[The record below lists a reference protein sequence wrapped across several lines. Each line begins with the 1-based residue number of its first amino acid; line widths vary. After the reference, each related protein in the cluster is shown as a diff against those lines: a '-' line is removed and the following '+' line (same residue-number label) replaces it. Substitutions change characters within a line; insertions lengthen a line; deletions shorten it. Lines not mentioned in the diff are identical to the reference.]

1 MIIAMLP
8 IASFW
13 QNTISISNQVYDINN
28 RSTLTVQQV
37 DNTVSQNLNQLN
49 NKSLDHD
56 SALLLNRNDIASND
70 VEQPLP
76 DPDLPVVNPEDFVY
90 SSDLIINAINPGYTD
105 KDGTRDVGELIELRR
120 TTPHTLSLAGYSVRY
135 TNSSGNTTTLI
146 DFSEGT
152 ELAGE
157 TLLMRLARTSSDEDT
172 DLTYSTTLS
181 MSNGAIELYYND
193 TVMDS
198 VCWSDKKSSPCL
210 EAFTSNNPTT
220 LVRLEN
226 SNIFEHLLV
235 YVPSYDPSQPNLIFP
250 PEPSVPENPNEPAD
264 DSTSQ
269 TTCYGL
275 EITEIFTYYAN
286 DKSEQFLELHNPT
299 NETISLDSCSLRYKK
314 KTYALSGAILSDS
327 YFIFSPQTAEVPFTF
342 TKNPTSTNTIELIDS
357 NGRVIDLITYPH
369 GQKKNASFAKFYDTK
384 GEENWQTTYAITPA
398 TQNVYQEYQT
408 CETGKTINPATGNCV
423 KVTSTASAQTDCP
436 AGKYRNPL
444 TGRCKN
450 IDSSSTELKPCAEGY
465 ERNPETN
472 RCRKITS
479 TNDGAGYA
487 LVPNTYSDK
496 KSFVAFGIVLIL
508 ITCGVIYIIFQY
520 RHELMRLARKIRQ
533 RFYYILEYLI
543 ARCARSDRH
552 KKP

>member
-56 SALLLNRNDIASND
+56 SALLLNRNDIASDD

-157 TLLMRLARTSSDEDT
+157 TLLMRLARTSSGEDT

-198 VCWSDKKSSPCL
+198 VCWSDKKSSPL
-210 EAFTSNNPTT
+210 SLIHISEPT
-220 LVRLEN
+220 R
-226 SNIFEHLLV
+226 
-235 YVPSYDPSQPNLIFP
+235 P
-250 PEPSVPENPNEPAD
+250 
-264 DSTSQ
+264 
-269 TTCYGL
+269 
-275 EITEIFTYYAN
+275 
-286 DKSEQFLELHNPT
+286 
-299 NETISLDSCSLRYKK
+299 
-314 KTYALSGAILSDS
+314 
-327 YFIFSPQTAEVPFTF
+327 
-342 TKNPTSTNTIELIDS
+342 
-357 NGRVIDLITYPH
+357 
-369 GQKKNASFAKFYDTK
+369 
-384 GEENWQTTYAITPA
+384 
-398 TQNVYQEYQT
+398 
-408 CETGKTINPATGNCV
+408 
-423 KVTSTASAQTDCP
+423 
-436 AGKYRNPL
+436 
-444 TGRCKN
+444 
-450 IDSSSTELKPCAEGY
+450 
-465 ERNPETN
+465 
-472 RCRKITS
+472 
-479 TNDGAGYA
+479 
-487 LVPNTYSDK
+487 
-496 KSFVAFGIVLIL
+496 
-508 ITCGVIYIIFQY
+508 
-520 RHELMRLARKIRQ
+520 
-533 RFYYILEYLI
+533 
-543 ARCARSDRH
+543 
-552 KKP
+552 